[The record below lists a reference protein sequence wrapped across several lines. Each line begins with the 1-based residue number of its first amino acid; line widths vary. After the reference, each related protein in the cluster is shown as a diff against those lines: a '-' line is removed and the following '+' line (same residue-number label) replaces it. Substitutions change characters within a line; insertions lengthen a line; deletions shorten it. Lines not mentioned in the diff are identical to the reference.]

1 MDTSSS
7 TVVRAEE
14 FGTLADGAVVH
25 RWTLERDGTRVR
37 VLTYGG
43 IVQSVE
49 VPGRD
54 GVRAQ
59 VALGLPDLAGYVAFP
74 GPYLG
79 ALVGR
84 YANRIGGA
92 RFELDGR
99 THRLTRNEGR
109 NHVHGG
115 ARGFDKRVWRAREVA
130 EGVELSLVSEDGE
143 EGFPGRLTVSA
154 AYTLDEGGALRI
166 AYRATTDAPTVL
178 NLTNH
183 TYWNLAGVDADG
195 GAGTGPGTPAGV
207 DADTGADATAGA
219 RTDPGPEGSGA
230 LGQVLRIAAGR
241 ITPVDGESL
250 PTGAFLPV
258 DGTRFDFREPRPLG
272 PGYDHNFVL
281 DGPDGAD
288 AGPAA
293 ELHDP
298 RSGRILTVTTTE
310 PGLQLYTADHFDG
323 RPFGPC
329 AGIALETQHFPDSP
343 NRPGFPSTVLRP
355 GEEFVSTTVYG
366 FGVR

>member
-1 MDTSSS
+1 MVTGPG
-7 TVVRAEE
+7 TAMRTEE
-14 FGTLADGAVVH
+14 FGTLAEGTPVH

-49 VPGRD
+49 VPDRD
-54 GVRAQ
+54 GVRAG
-59 VALGLPDLAGYVAFP
+59 VALGLPDLAGYQEFS
-74 GPYLG
+74 GPYFG

-99 THRLTRNEGR
+99 THRLTANEGR
-109 NHVHGG
+109 NQVHGG
-115 ARGFDKRVWRAREVA
+115 AGGFDKRVWRAREVA
-130 EGVELSLVSEDGE
+130 DGVELSLVSEDGE

-166 AYRATTDAPTVL
+166 TYRATTDAPTVL

-183 TYWNLAGVDADG
+183 TYWNLAGA
-195 GAGTGPGTPAGV
+195 
-207 DADTGADATAGA
+207 
-219 RTDPGPEGSGA
+219 GSGSA
-230 LGQVLRIAAGR
+230 LGQTLRIAAGR
-241 ITPVDGESL
+241 ITPADEESL
-250 PTGAFLPV
+250 PTGEFLPV
-258 DGTRFDFREPRPLG
+258 DGTRFDFREPVPVG
-272 PGYDHNFVL
+272 AGYDHNFVL
-281 DGPDGAD
+281 DGAGP
-288 AGPAA
+288 GPAA
-293 ELHDP
+293 ELYDAA
-298 RSGRILTVTTTE
+298 SGRVLSVTTTE

-343 NRPGFPSTVLRP
+343 NRPAFPSTVLRP